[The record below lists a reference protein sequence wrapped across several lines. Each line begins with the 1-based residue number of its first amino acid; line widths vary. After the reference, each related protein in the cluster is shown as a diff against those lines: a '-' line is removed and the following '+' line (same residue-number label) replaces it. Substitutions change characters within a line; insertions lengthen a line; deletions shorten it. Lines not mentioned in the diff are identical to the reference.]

1 MRVADLQWGRVSWR
15 QLRELGIP
23 NARLTRWICEGYLR
37 QVLPRVYAVGHVAE
51 SMEADLMAAI
61 LYAGPGAMLSHA
73 TALWWHGLLD
83 HPPATIQVSTSRRCS
98 ALTGIEVHARRR
110 LVVIHHRRLPT
121 TTFAQALLDFAATA
135 EVESVVRVLAEADY
149 RRVLDQAER
158 YAIRGS
164 GRLGSATLKRALHR
178 HAPELARTRSE
189 LERAFRALCRRGRIP
204 AYEVNHRLCGITV
217 DAFWPGLGV
226 VVELDGVQGHATPAQ
241 VNRDRRR
248 DLKLRAAGYIVLRY
262 SYDQIMREPDVVLV
276 DLRAVLETAAR
287 PRAVPSAP
295 PPSPLARPRAPLPT
309 PLDPGLRG
317 RSSRTG

>member
-23 NARLTRWICEGYLR
+23 NARLTRWIREGYLR

-98 ALTGIEVHARRR
+98 ALPGIEVHARRQ

-121 TTFAQALLDFAATA
+121 TTVAQALLDFAATA

-204 AYEVNHRLCGITV
+204 AAASPRTRSTTGCAASPSMRSGRAWVSSSNSMACK
-217 DAFWPGLGV
+217 
-226 VVELDGVQGHATPAQ
+226 AT
-241 VNRDRRR
+241 RRR
-248 DLKLRAAGYIVLRY
+248 HRSTEIAAAT
-262 SYDQIMREPDVVLV
+262 S
-276 DLRAVLETAAR
+276 
-287 PRAVPSAP
+287 SCAP
-295 PPSPLARPRAPLPT
+295 PATSSCATAMT
-309 PLDPGLRG
+309 
-317 RSSRTG
+317 RS